1 MFATLSILS
10 NTGLVC
16 LTSHAVYF
24 YKPDMSLVDRV
35 WLLTILE
42 HVLFIAKVIIENVI
56 SDQPEAAIAAH
67 QKRQEIKGQ
76 RLEEKGLS
84 EYQFKIE

>member
-1 MFATLSILS
+1 VIGMFATLSILS

-67 QKRQEIKGQ
+67 QKRQEPPPP
-76 RLEEKGLS
+76 S
-84 EYQFKIE
+84 PPPSY